1 MNIYAHQNTHERNS
15 ISNEW
20 TCEIERPNE
29 TSSAWIFCCGRSLN
43 RFLLCFVLLLTF
55 YRTLNNNK
63 DIFIQYYNWDVRVDK
78 QQITFSNFNLLIL
91 NLLCLF
97 ASTIFLTLY
106 WTNWF
111 QYIWKKCNY
120 FIYIDNGNGLYLSIY
135 QYFIA
140 YIFLI
145 SFIVNLFH

>member
-1 MNIYAHQNTHERNS
+1 MRWNEMTIYAHQNTHERNS

-63 DIFIQYYNWDVRVDK
+63 DICVQYYNWDVRVDK
-78 QQITFSNFNLLIL
+78 QQIIFSNFILLIW

-106 WTNWF
+106 WLTAF
-111 QYIWKKCNY
+111 STFGKKMQLFY
-120 FIYIDNGNGLYLSIY
+120 LYRQWQRSIFHSIY
-135 QYFIA
+135 
-140 YIFLI
+140 
-145 SFIVNLFH
+145 LFNERLQFHR